1 MTFAPRSLSA
11 ATVLAAVTA
20 ITTVTAATS
29 AHAQPNPTLRMVHT
43 ALKLQALEGTG
54 FKTAPAEQVKA
65 LRAEYQAAATAAQA
79 QARSRAAQLSAGKKP
94 AEVDQALRE
103 ADKRAGT
110 PAQVVATIER
120 MGGPYQALQ
129 QVDTVFAEFNRE
141 VLSGSQ
147 KFAWQP
153 SAERLLMLALGV
165 GDVQAR
171 TIMKAGKT
179 RCYFLMWASGQS
191 EQTAYDNCG

>member
-1 MTFAPRSLSA
+1 MTFAQLSLSA

-20 ITTVTAATS
+20 ITTATS
-29 AHAQPNPTLRMVHT
+29 AHAQPNPALRMVHT
-43 ALKLQALEGTG
+43 ALKLQELADAG
-54 FKTAPAEQVKA
+54 FKAAPAEQVKA

-79 QARSRAAQLSAGKKP
+79 QARNHAAQLSAGKKP
-94 AEVDQALRE
+94 AEVDHALRE

-110 PAQVVATIER
+110 PPEVVATIER

-129 QVDTVFAEFNRE
+129 RVDTVFAEFNRE

-147 KFAWQP
+147 KFAWQA
-153 SAERLLMLALGV
+153 SAERLLVLALGV

-171 TIMKAGKT
+171 TIMKAGKA
-179 RCYFLMWASGQS
+179 RCYFLMWVSGQS